1 MTEGFGKEKSSI
13 KAVLN
18 DRELNRLIK
27 EYKKIKKYKK
37 SSIYTVKTMDGDEK
51 IISTL
56 LEKFGDEG

>member
-13 KAVLN
+13 KAILN
-18 DRELNRLIK
+18 NQELNKIIK

-51 IISTL
+51 IISSL
-56 LEKFGDEG
+56 LEKFGEEG

>member
-13 KAVLN
+13 KAILN
-18 DRELNRLIK
+18 DQELNKLIK

-37 SSIYTVKTMDGDEK
+37 SSIYTIKTMDGDEK

-56 LEKFGDEG
+56 LETFGDEE

>member
-13 KAVLN
+13 KAILN
-18 DRELNRLIK
+18 NQELNKLIK

>member
-18 DRELNRLIK
+18 NRELNKLIK

>member
-18 DRELNRLIK
+18 NLELNKLIK

>member
-13 KAVLN
+13 KAILN
-18 DRELNRLIK
+18 NRELNKIIK

-51 IISTL
+51 IISSL
-56 LEKFGDEG
+56 LEKFGEEG

>member
-13 KAVLN
+13 KAILN
-18 DRELNRLIK
+18 NLELNKLIK

>member
-13 KAVLN
+13 KAILN
-18 DRELNRLIK
+18 DRELNKIIK

-51 IISTL
+51 IISSL
-56 LEKFGDEG
+56 LEKFGEEG